1 MNSAILSSVTSFASY
16 NTMRLSSFSCAAKHD
31 ASAETPSW
39 RQPSPTMQKM
49 WLSKIVCSGVLNMAA
64 DIFEAAARPAQ
75 FEMPAPKGPVV
86 ASMPGVVCSEFG
98 NSGWPGVAEWCWR
111 KFATSSFGMS

>member
-1 MNSAILSSVTSFASY
+1 
-16 NTMRLSSFSCAAKHD
+16 
-31 ASAETPSW
+31 
-39 RQPSPTMQKM
+39 MQKM

-111 KFATSSFGMS
+111 KLATSSFGMS